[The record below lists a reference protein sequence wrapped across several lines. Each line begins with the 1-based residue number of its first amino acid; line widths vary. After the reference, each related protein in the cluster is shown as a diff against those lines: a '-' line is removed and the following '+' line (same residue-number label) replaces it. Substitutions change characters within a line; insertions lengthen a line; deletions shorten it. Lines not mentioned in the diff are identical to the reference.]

1 MLFSNYRLQKTWL
14 DKCLKSPV
22 SEDTSTSDM
31 VNGPKR
37 CFSPRASTFTIFINH
52 CYRNSVGKN
61 LCLKVTQI
69 DAYLMNT
76 LKVAEIG
83 KSLLVILNVLTNSP
97 KIFKILGLF
106 VNTLTAEKKDYLVN
120 RDNLT
125 QHIQMALTKKQKK
138 FSLFFS
144 SSLKFR

>member
-22 SEDTSTSDM
+22 SEDPSTSDM

-83 KSLLVILNVLTNSP
+83 KSLLVILNVL
-97 KIFKILGLF
+97 GLF

-125 QHIQMALTKKQKK
+125 QHIQMALSKKQKK

>member
-22 SEDTSTSDM
+22 SEDPSTSDM

-37 CFSPRASTFTIFINH
+37 CFSPRASTFTIFVNH
-52 CYRNSVGKN
+52 CYRNLVRKI

-76 LKVAEIG
+76 LKVVEIG
-83 KSLLVILNVLTNSP
+83 KSLLV
-97 KIFKILGLF
+97 IFKILGLF

-120 RDNLT
+120 TDNLT
-125 QHIQMALTKKQKK
+125 EHIQMALSKKQKK
-138 FSLFFS
+138 ISQFFS
-144 SSLKFR
+144 CSLKFR

>member
-22 SEDTSTSDM
+22 SEDPSTSDM

-83 KSLLVILNVLTNSP
+83 KSLLVILNVL
-97 KIFKILGLF
+97 GLF

>member
-1 MLFSNYRLQKTWL
+1 MFFSNYRLQKTWL

-22 SEDTSTSDM
+22 SEDPSTSDM

-83 KSLLVILNVLTNSP
+83 KSLLVILNVL
-97 KIFKILGLF
+97 GLF
-106 VNTLTAEKKDYLVN
+106 VNTMTAEKKDYLVN

-125 QHIQMALTKKQKK
+125 QHIQMALSKKQKK

>member
-22 SEDTSTSDM
+22 SEDPSTSDM

-37 CFSPRASTFTIFINH
+37 CFSPRASTFTIFVNH
-52 CYRNSVGKN
+52 CYRNLVRKI

-76 LKVAEIG
+76 LKVVEIG
-83 KSLLVILNVLTNSP
+83 KSLLV
-97 KIFKILGLF
+97 IFKILGLF

-120 RDNLT
+120 TDNLT
-125 QHIQMALTKKQKK
+125 EHIQMALSKKQKK
-138 FSLFFS
+138 ISQFFS

>member
-1 MLFSNYRLQKTWL
+1 
-14 DKCLKSPV
+14 
-22 SEDTSTSDM
+22 
-31 VNGPKR
+31 
-37 CFSPRASTFTIFINH
+37 
-52 CYRNSVGKN
+52 
-61 LCLKVTQI
+61 
-69 DAYLMNT
+69 MNT

-83 KSLLVILNVLTNSP
+83 KSLLVISNVLTNSP

-125 QHIQMALTKKQKK
+125 QHIQMALSKKQKK

>member
-1 MLFSNYRLQKTWL
+1 
-14 DKCLKSPV
+14 
-22 SEDTSTSDM
+22 
-31 VNGPKR
+31 
-37 CFSPRASTFTIFINH
+37 
-52 CYRNSVGKN
+52 
-61 LCLKVTQI
+61 
-69 DAYLMNT
+69 MNT

-125 QHIQMALTKKQKK
+125 QHIQMALSKKQKK